1 MIPIEQN
8 KIENYIADYY
18 RSYFQMDS
26 VYNDWALV
34 NKIQDT
40 TLFVLDEL
48 NKQQPTSQSSLKRRL
63 GYPNRQFLLR
73 FAGWRRMGSLCAS
86 AQKEIGETS

>member
-26 VYNDWALV
+26 VFSV
-34 NKIQDT
+34 K
-40 TLFVLDEL
+40 
-48 NKQQPTSQSSLKRRL
+48 
-63 GYPNRQFLLR
+63 
-73 FAGWRRMGSLCAS
+73 
-86 AQKEIGETS
+86 